1 MNLNDKFIITIS
13 RELGS
18 GGRTVGRKLAER
30 LGVRYSDKA
39 LIHELTEKFN
49 LTTYEIEKIKGKKQH
64 WLADFIERVAPVP
77 SASLLMFGSTPDFG
91 EDMVPHY
98 ATSDEVFAAEAEILR
113 GIADESSC
121 VIAGRSGFFVLKD
134 HPNKVDIFIRA
145 SLEHRVERVM
155 RKQNLSETEAR
166 TVIASVD
173 EARENYIKRYT
184 GVSRYDARNY
194 DLMINADNLSEDEI
208 VELILQYLKH

>member
-1 MNLNDKFIITIS
+1 
-13 RELGS
+13 
-18 GGRTVGRKLAER
+18 
-30 LGVRYSDKA
+30 
-39 LIHELTEKFN
+39 
-49 LTTYEIEKIKGKKQH
+49 
-64 WLADFIERVAPVP
+64 
-77 SASLLMFGSTPDFG
+77 
-91 EDMVPHY
+91 
-98 ATSDEVFAAEAEILR
+98 
-113 GIADESSC
+113 
-121 VIAGRSGFFVLKD
+121 
-134 HPNKVDIFIRA
+134 VDVFIRA

-208 VELILQYLKH
+208 VELILQYIKH